1 MYDARNMIGRICL
14 AVFKSRD
21 HFEVAKISKVA
32 FGLFPGED
40 QVPSQHTCHARNLLL
55 LVHDVVAGHVGLEV
69 KGHLPR
75 HPGEDGEQVGGVGL
89 PLKNVDQSLDEPAAC
104 RRVPPAVEARDC
116 AVDYQ
121 KVRMIGNPTKIITIT
136 LLNVSR

>member
-40 QVPSQHTCHARNLLL
+40 QVPSQHTCHTRNLLL

-69 KGHLPR
+69 EGHLPG
-75 HPGEDGEQVGGVGL
+75 HPGEDGEEVGGVGL
-89 PLKNVDQSLDEPAAC
+89 PLQDVHQRLNKPAAC
-104 RRVPPAVEARDC
+104 CCVPPAVETRNG

-121 KVRMIGNPTKIITIT
+121 KVSVVGNPTIFF
-136 LLNVSR
+136 

>member
-40 QVPSQHTCHARNLLL
+40 QVPSQHTCHTRNLLL

-69 KGHLPR
+69 EGHLPG
-75 HPGEDGEQVGGVGL
+75 HPGEDGEEVGGVGL
-89 PLKNVDQSLDEPAAC
+89 PLKHVHKSLNKPAAC
-104 RRVPPAVEARDC
+104 CCVPPAVEAGYG

-121 KVRMIGNPTKIITIT
+121 KVGMVGNPIKIVRIA
-136 LLNVSR
+136 